1 MTNQPGDIMWQGRVE
16 AIYIAPAA
24 KAPVER
30 VPDVHAV
37 AGRGL
42 AGDRYFHD
50 GGTFSHLGRGGRN
63 GRDVTL
69 ICIEEIEAMAR
80 DYQIAID
87 PADARRNIVTR
98 GVPLNHLVGKTFQMG
113 DVVLRGV
120 RLCEPCTHLA
130 TVTGIDLIG
139 GMVHRGGL
147 RCDIVQ
153 SGIIRAN
160 DSVREV
166 VSTDSVVA

>member
-16 AIYIAPAA
+16 AIYIAPEA

-42 AGDRYFHD
+42 EGDRYFHD
-50 GGTFSHLGRGGRN
+50 GGTFSHLGRN

-69 ICIEEIEAMAR
+69 ICIEEIEAMSR
-80 DYQIAID
+80 DYEIEID

-98 GVPLNHLVGKTFQMG
+98 GVPLNHLVGKTFQIG

-120 RLCEPCTHLA
+120 RLCEPCKHLA
-130 TVTGIDLIG
+130 EVTGIDLIR

-147 RCDIVQ
+147 RCDIIQ
-153 SGIIRAN
+153 SGIIRVN
-160 DSVREV
+160 DSVQEIPQIEYM
-166 VSTDSVVA
+166 TTIG